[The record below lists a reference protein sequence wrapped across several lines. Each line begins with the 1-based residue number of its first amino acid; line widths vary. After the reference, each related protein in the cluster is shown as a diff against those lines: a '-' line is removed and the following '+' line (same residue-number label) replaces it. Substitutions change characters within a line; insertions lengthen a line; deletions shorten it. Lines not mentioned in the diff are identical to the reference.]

1 MSLGLCSHLKTLVPC
16 TCHELGAVVCVM
28 ADEESE
34 AETIPG
40 ALDESVP
47 ASSTQLARRS
57 LWKKTESGGTGTG
70 NGGRGQGSRRYQ
82 RLQPHM
88 KTASAQ
94 AIDVPTECRTSTGRA
109 QQIRYIPVEDPREGL
124 SYMMCSFCTT
134 DRIFEQI
141 PALLQHMQGGECPL
155 GQKELMEP
163 TCFGEPAR
171 SGPVP
176 WAANFRDASQKEA
189 EGQSALSGPSRNEA
203 PSEGFALRRQMLSEM
218 RLLQPFRYAELATE
232 PVGLLNRS
240 VQELSILVQAARN
253 RPEGSGEPEAN
264 LRPKGRAL
272 GSRRMAK
279 GPQRS
284 FVEALASRLRSQ
296 GTSMTCPFTFAQ
308 YRAFCDVG
316 SQPAAE
322 AETAQDTKSM
332 QSC

>member
-1 MSLGLCSHLKTLVPC
+1 
-16 TCHELGAVVCVM
+16 M

-47 ASSTQLARRS
+47 VSSTQLARRS
-57 LWKKTESGGTGTG
+57 LWKRTESGGTGTG
-70 NGGRGQGSRRYQ
+70 NGARGHGSRRYQ

-88 KTASAQ
+88 KTATAQ
-94 AIDVPTECRTSTGRA
+94 TIDVPAECSRSHSTGLA

-124 SYMMCSFCTT
+124 SYMMCSFCMT
-134 DRIFEQI
+134 DRIFEQV
-141 PALLQHMQGGECPL
+141 PALLQHMRSGECPL
-155 GQKELMEP
+155 GQKELMQS
-163 TCFGEPAR
+163 TCFGEPGR

-176 WAANFRDASQKEA
+176 WTADSRELSQRDM
-189 EGQSALSGPSRNEA
+189 EGQSALSGPRRNEA
-203 PSEGFALRRQMLSEM
+203 SEGFALRRKMLSEM

-253 RPEGSGEPEAN
+253 RPEGSGEPEAM
-264 LRPKGRAL
+264 RSKGRAL

-296 GTSMTCPFTFAQ
+296 GTSMKCPFTFAQ
-308 YRAFCDVG
+308 YRAFCDVS
-316 SQPAAE
+316 SQAAAE
-322 AETAQDTKSM
+322 AETAQDTKTA
-332 QSC
+332 QSCS